1 MHKMILTMQKVFMNM
16 HKMKVNKL
24 TAMFLSFDMEMT
36 SSMVS
41 MMKNTDPKMPNIPG
55 IVSKN
60 KQ

>member
-1 MHKMILTMQKVFMNM
+1 MQKVFMNM

-24 TAMFLSFDMEMT
+24 TAMFLSSDMEMT